1 MAEQKTDPPLVRAI
15 HADPDCRTLDIEP
28 LPETARRPHG
38 SKSPAKWAYERL
50 ILYIKNFEDQLDGDH
65 EVAMG
70 FIGSDAGLLRIEG
83 IGYFDP
89 DIVTFSGVD
98 ADGTRTQLI
107 QHVSQLNVIL
117 RALRAEPEAM
127 EARRIGFRLA
137 QELDEGGA

>member
-50 ILYIKNFEDQLDGDH
+50 IIYLKNFEDQLDGDH

-70 FIGSDAGLLRIEG
+70 FTGSSAGILRIEG

-89 DIVTFSGVD
+89 DIITFFGAD

-107 QHVSQLNVIL
+107 QHVSQLNVVL
-117 RALRAEPEAM
+117 RAVGKQPETD

-137 QELDEGGA
+137 QELDDGTA